1 MWRACA
7 LKLSCVRLFVTPWT
21 VAHQAPL
28 SMELPRQEYWS
39 GLPFLTPLYV
49 ISKVFSCVLQENQGE
64 LCILHLVWNWNAD
77 GFWNHHMR
85 ELPCCFQFS
94 VGIVRLIRRLQ
105 CWIKSVGTPP
115 TLSHYQTQGILEAS
129 MAHILP
135 RRLRMSSSTPGV
147 RASLLWTC
155 LSYLA
160 HHPWLPPS
168 FSFWKPE
175 ADLSPCMSCPWACAM
190 HLPHCLLI
198 CVPVIWGE
206 VPKSLSQR
214 PLYIF
219 LRLQAQPRFIIC
231 LEDAL
236 GSEWV
241 WRGQCCWKLGFG
253 GLWLE
258 KMCVKSFG
266 FLNITCGISQS
277 PQIVKICEKSLT
289 WSRQLKLLFFT
300 QVSNPRDSKWK
311 RAEFRIKVS

>member
-1 MWRACA
+1 MYTPSCLELECRWVLKPPHEGTA
-7 LKLSCVRLFVTPWT
+7 LLFPIICWDCEANQEATVLDKIRWDTPN
-21 VAHQAPL
+21 
-28 SMELPRQEYWS
+28 SFSLPDTGYP
-39 GLPFLTPLYV
+39 G
-49 ISKVFSCVLQENQGE
+49 SKHGSY
-64 LCILHLVWNWNAD
+64 
-77 GFWNHHMR
+77 
-85 ELPCCFQFS
+85 
-94 VGIVRLIRRLQ
+94 
-105 CWIKSVGTPP
+105 T
-115 TLSHYQTQGILEAS
+115 
-129 MAHILP
+129 P

-175 ADLSPCMSCPWACAM
+175 ADHSPCMSCPWICTM

-219 LRLQAQPRFIIC
+219 LRLQAQPRSIIC

-289 WSRQLKLLFFT
+289 WSRQLKLLSFT

-311 RAEFRIKVS
+311 KSRIQN